1 MFRIVRDLHMLE
13 RAERAIDEA
22 ITTQGEEADFRQ
34 DEDVGRL
41 RRWLF
46 WDSRGPHPM
55 HGISGRATG
64 GPSTSWSGNVDDP
77 LEPSVVVRRLESS
90 AKGCEALIEVW
101 RLLKGRVENGCLWQS
116 QDRLKAVRMLGKQP
130 VDAAEDQRVRLIY
143 SASFALSPR
152 GKRDPYDDLK
162 ADTGTIDL
170 ENFVKRIQSRWPQE
184 LFTNDFEKAKAM
196 LLDLVERNV
205 ERLEAKLEVHTD
217 REGEYLLRR
226 AARQGFDDSPRGER
240 LRRYEMACDRRF
252 YRSLAAFWKHRREME
267 RRRRETTAIRR
278 NTTWCGRRNGA
289 ARVHGALRKQ
299 KRDDRSQFGSGCA
312 GS

>member
-1 MFRIVRDLHMLE
+1 
-13 RAERAIDEA
+13 
-22 ITTQGEEADFRQ
+22 
-34 DEDVGRL
+34 
-41 RRWLF
+41 
-46 WDSRGPHPM
+46 
-55 HGISGRATG
+55 
-64 GPSTSWSGNVDDP
+64 
-77 LEPSVVVRRLESS
+77 
-90 AKGCEALIEVW
+90 
-101 RLLKGRVENGCLWQS
+101 
-116 QDRLKAVRMLGKQP
+116 MLGKQP
-130 VDAAEDQRVRLIY
+130 VDAVEDQRVRLIY
-143 SASFALSPR
+143 SASFAMSPR

-162 ADTGTIDL
+162 ADMGTIDL

-278 NTTWCGRRNGA
+278 NTTWCARRNGHCLSTWRA
-289 ARVHGALRKQ
+289 AKT
-299 KRDDRSQFGSGCA
+299 KM
-312 GS
+312 